1 MQGRFIFQWA
11 TILCFFVVALIMELA
26 PWPAGFQ
33 AFKPSWLVLV
43 LLYWTLALPDRVS
56 IGWAFLLGVL
66 WDIVLGS
73 ILGVH
78 ALVLSVAFYFVSKY
92 YLILR
97 NLSLWFQSLLVLLF
111 VFAIRVAIFLVEFSL
126 HGAFFNWQE
135 IFGAIASG
143 VLWPWVFLLMRT
155 NHKKADEEVHQLFFL
170 VFTTV
175 VCFSHRGISHLRCRI
190 AF

>member
-11 TILCFFVVALIMELA
+11 AILCFFVVALVMELA

-33 AFKPSWLVLV
+33 AFKPSWLILV

-56 IGWAFLLGVL
+56 IG
-66 WDIVLGS
+66 S
-73 ILGVH
+73 
-78 ALVLSVAFYFVSKY
+78 LVLSITFYFVSKY
-92 YLILR
+92 YLMLR

-111 VFAIRVAIFLVEFSL
+111 VFVIRVAIFLVEFSL

-135 IFGAIASG
+135 IFGAVASG

-155 NHKKADEEVHQLFFL
+155 ARRRVGLH
-170 VFTTV
+170 
-175 VCFSHRGISHLRCRI
+175 
-190 AF
+190 

>member
-78 ALVLSVAFYFVSKY
+78 ALVLSVACYFVSKY

-155 NHKKADEEVHQLFFL
+155 TRRRVGLH
-170 VFTTV
+170 
-175 VCFSHRGISHLRCRI
+175 
-190 AF
+190 

>member
-1 MQGRFIFQWA
+1 M
-11 TILCFFVVALIMELA
+11 
-26 PWPAGFQ
+26 
-33 AFKPSWLVLV
+33 
-43 LLYWTLALPDRVS
+43 LYWTLALPDRVS

-92 YLILR
+92 YLMLR

-126 HGAFFNWQE
+126 QGAFFNWQE

-155 NHKKADEEVHQLFFL
+155 ARRRVGLH
-170 VFTTV
+170 
-175 VCFSHRGISHLRCRI
+175 
-190 AF
+190 

>member
-56 IGWAFLLGVL
+56 IGWAFLLGLL

-92 YLILR
+92 YLMLR
-97 NLSLWFQSLLVLLF
+97 NLSLWFQSLLVLLS
-111 VFAIRVAIFLVEFSL
+111 FLRFEWLFSWL
-126 HGAFFNWQE
+126 NYPCMGHFSTGRKSLVPSHQVCYGHG
-135 IFGAIASG
+135 
-143 VLWPWVFLLMRT
+143 
-155 NHKKADEEVHQLFFL
+155 
-170 VFTTV
+170 
-175 VCFSHRGISHLRCRI
+175 FSY
-190 AF
+190 

>member
-11 TILCFFVVALIMELA
+11 AILCFFVVALVMELA

-33 AFKPSWLVLV
+33 AFKPSWLILV

-56 IGWAFLLGVL
+56 IGLAFLLGVL

-92 YLILR
+92 YLMLR

-155 NHKKADEEVHQLFFL
+155 ARRRVGLH
-170 VFTTV
+170 
-175 VCFSHRGISHLRCRI
+175 
-190 AF
+190 

>member
-56 IGWAFLLGVL
+56 IGWAFLLGLL

-78 ALVLSVAFYFVSKY
+78 ALVLSVAFYFISKY
-92 YLILR
+92 YLMLR

-111 VFAIRVAIFLVEFSL
+111 VLRFE
-126 HGAFFNWQE
+126 W
-135 IFGAIASG
+135 
-143 VLWPWVFLLMRT
+143 
-155 NHKKADEEVHQLFFL
+155 LFFWLNSLCMEHFSTGRKSL
-170 VFTTV
+170 VQSHQV
-175 VCFSHRGISHLRCRI
+175 SYGHGFSY
-190 AF
+190 

>member
-66 WDIVLGS
+66 WDIVLLGFMHWCFLWLS
-73 ILGVH
+73 IL
-78 ALVLSVAFYFVSKY
+78 FPN
-92 YLILR
+92 I
-97 NLSLWFQSLLVLLF
+97 
-111 VFAIRVAIFLVEFSL
+111 
-126 HGAFFNWQE
+126 
-135 IFGAIASG
+135 
-143 VLWPWVFLLMRT
+143 T
-155 NHKKADEEVHQLFFL
+155 
-170 VFTTV
+170 
-175 VCFSHRGISHLRCRI
+175 
-190 AF
+190 

>member
-56 IGWAFLLGVL
+56 IGWAFLLGLL

-92 YLILR
+92 YLMLR

-111 VFAIRVAIFLVEFSL
+111 VFAIQWLFSWLNYPCMGHFSTGRKSLVPSHQVCYGHGFSY
-126 HGAFFNWQE
+126 
-135 IFGAIASG
+135 
-143 VLWPWVFLLMRT
+143 
-155 NHKKADEEVHQLFFL
+155 
-170 VFTTV
+170 
-175 VCFSHRGISHLRCRI
+175 
-190 AF
+190 

>member
-11 TILCFFVVALIMELA
+11 TILCFFVVALVMELA

-33 AFKPSWLVLV
+33 AFKPSWLILV
-43 LLYWTLALPDRVS
+43 LLSWTLALPDRVS

-92 YLILR
+92 YLMLR

-126 HGAFFNWQE
+126 HDAFFNWQE

-155 NHKKADEEVHQLFFL
+155 ARRRVGLH
-170 VFTTV
+170 
-175 VCFSHRGISHLRCRI
+175 
-190 AF
+190 